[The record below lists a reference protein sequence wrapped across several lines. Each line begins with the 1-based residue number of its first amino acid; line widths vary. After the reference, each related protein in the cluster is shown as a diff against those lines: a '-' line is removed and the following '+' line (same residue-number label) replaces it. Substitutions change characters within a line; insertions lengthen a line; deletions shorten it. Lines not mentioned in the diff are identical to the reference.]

1 MFDDDRTS
9 PNGSAY
15 DALFGQ
21 GVAPDAPATP
31 EAAEPSALGYAAAGA
46 TSSAE
51 SWEGEAADE
60 GAPEVAVGAAGL
72 GARPQGSSAP
82 FDSEDG
88 GYTEDGGYAEGE
100 APASMAAARSRMKLV
115 QPGALMVF
123 LLKNYIDREDDKQLF
138 ESLVRQEREVEEF
151 CRRLFLRLVVDHEAG
166 YAYVRSL
173 SEEELPQ
180 NVGQRPPQLLTKRSL
195 PFYDSMVLILLRQR
209 LLEFELSGQF
219 GRLVLERAEI
229 LTMVK
234 TFVHNVNNDKRLD
247 DNLNKAIDNL
257 CALGLLG
264 KNKSAAASATK
275 KADRNLERIEV
286 KRIISVIVT
295 PEILKQADEILESYV
310 KHIKEGG
317 RSKNKLMDSD
327 DE

>member
-1 MFDDDRTS
+1 MSLFDDERENQDDLSSDGASTLTLGWGAEGDSGAEGDLDAWHDRS
-9 PNGSAY
+9 E
-15 DALFGQ
+15 D
-21 GVAPDAPATP
+21 VAVD
-31 EAAEPSALGYAAAGA
+31 AAEDSG
-46 TSSAE
+46 
-51 SWEGEAADE
+51 DD
-60 GAPEVAVGAAGL
+60 VAVGVAGMAEATVEPVAA
-72 GARPQGSSAP
+72 P
-82 FDSEDG
+82 
-88 GYTEDGGYAEGE
+88 
-100 APASMAAARSRMKLV
+100 SRMKLV
-115 QPGALMVF
+115 PPGALMVF

-151 CRRLFLRLVVDHEAG
+151 CRRLFLRLVVDHESG

-173 SEEELPQ
+173 TEEELPQ
-180 NVGQRPPQLLTKRSL
+180 NAGQRPPQLLTKRAL

-219 GRLVLERAEI
+219 GRLVLERSEI

-257 CALGLLG
+257 CNLGLLG
-264 KNKSAAASATK
+264 KNKSAAASSTK
-275 KADRNLERIEV
+275 KADHNMERIEV

-295 PEILKQADEILESYV
+295 PEILKQADEILASYV

-317 RSKNKLMDSD
+317 RAKNKLSSSD
-327 DE
+327 EE

>member
-1 MFDDDRTS
+1 MSLFDDERENQDDLSSDGASSLTLSWNAEDRAEDLAA
-9 PNGSAY
+9 GSAA
-15 DALFGQ
+15 DLGDD
-21 GVAPDAPATP
+21 VAAD
-31 EAAEPSALGYAAAGA
+31 
-46 TSSAE
+46 SAE
-51 SWEGEAADE
+51 DVGDD
-60 GAPEVAVGAAGL
+60 VAVGVAGL
-72 GARPQGSSAP
+72 AEAP
-82 FDSEDG
+82 E
-88 GYTEDGGYAEGE
+88 E
-100 APASMAAARSRMKLV
+100 APAAPSRMKLV
-115 QPGALMVF
+115 PPGALMVF

-151 CRRLFLRLVVDHEAG
+151 CRRLFLRLVVDHESG

-173 SEEELPQ
+173 TEEELPQ
-180 NVGQRPPQLLTKRSL
+180 NAGQRPPQLLTKRAL
-195 PFYDSMVLILLRQR
+195 PFYDSMILILLRQR

-257 CALGLLG
+257 CSLGLLG
-264 KNKSAAASATK
+264 KNKSAAASLTK
-275 KADRNLERIEV
+275 KADRNMERIEV

-295 PEILKQADEILESYV
+295 PEILKQADEILASYV

-317 RSKNKLMDSD
+317 RAKNKLSSTD

>member
-21 GVAPDAPATP
+21 GVAPDAPAAP
-31 EAAEPSALGYAAAGA
+31 EAAEPIALGYAAAGA

-72 GARPQGSSAP
+72 GSRPQESGAP

-88 GYTEDGGYAEGE
+88 GYAEDE

-257 CALGLLG
+257 CSLGLLG
-264 KNKSAAASATK
+264 KNKSAAASSTK
-275 KADRNLERIEV
+275 KADRNMERIEV

-295 PEILKQADEILESYV
+295 PEILKQADEILASYV

-317 RSKNKLMDSD
+317 RAKNKLSSTD

>member
-1 MFDDDRTS
+1 MSLFDDERENQDDLSSDGASSLTLS
-9 PNGSAY
+9 WSADDSVEDLADGSAA
-15 DALFGQ
+15 DLGDD
-21 GVAPDAPATP
+21 VAAD
-31 EAAEPSALGYAAAGA
+31 
-46 TSSAE
+46 SAE
-51 SWEGEAADE
+51 DVGDDVAADL
-60 GAPEVAVGAAGL
+60 GDDVAVGVAGL
-72 GARPQGSSAP
+72 AEAP
-82 FDSEDG
+82 
-88 GYTEDGGYAEGE
+88 E
-100 APASMAAARSRMKLV
+100 APAALSRMKLV
-115 QPGALMVF
+115 PPGALMVF

-173 SEEELPQ
+173 TEEELPQ
-180 NVGQRPPQLLTKRSL
+180 NAGQRPPQLLTKRAL

-219 GRLVLERAEI
+219 GRLVLERSEI

-257 CALGLLG
+257 CSLGLLG
-264 KNKSAAASATK
+264 KNKSAAASSTK
-275 KADRNLERIEV
+275 KADRNMERIEV

-295 PEILKQADEILESYV
+295 PEILKQADEILASYV

-317 RSKNKLMDSD
+317 RAKNKLSSTD

>member
-1 MFDDDRTS
+1 MSLCDDERENQDDLSSDGASSLTLS
-9 PNGSAY
+9 WNADDSVEDLADGSAA
-15 DALFGQ
+15 DLGDD
-21 GVAPDAPATP
+21 VAAD
-31 EAAEPSALGYAAAGA
+31 AAEDVG
-46 TSSAE
+46 
-51 SWEGEAADE
+51 DD
-60 GAPEVAVGAAGL
+60 VAVGVAGL
-72 GARPQGSSAP
+72 A
-82 FDSEDG
+82 
-88 GYTEDGGYAEGE
+88 E
-100 APASMAAARSRMKLV
+100 APEEPAAAPSRMKLV
-115 QPGALMVF
+115 PPGALMVF

-151 CRRLFLRLVVDHEAG
+151 CRRLFLRLVVDHESG

-173 SEEELPQ
+173 TEEELPQ
-180 NVGQRPPQLLTKRSL
+180 NAGQRPPQLLTKRAL

-219 GRLVLERAEI
+219 GRLVLERSEI

-257 CALGLLG
+257 CSLGLLG
-264 KNKSAAASATK
+264 KNKSAAASSTK
-275 KADRNLERIEV
+275 KADRNMERIEV

-295 PEILKQADEILESYV
+295 PEILKQADEILASYV

-317 RSKNKLMDSD
+317 RAKNKLSST
-327 DE
+327 DEE

>member
-21 GVAPDAPATP
+21 GVAPDAPAAP
-31 EAAEPSALGYAAAGA
+31 EAAEPSALGYAAVGA

-72 GARPQGSSAP
+72 GARPQGSGAL

-88 GYTEDGGYAEGE
+88 GYVEGE

-180 NVGQRPPQLLTKRSL
+180 NVGQRPPLLLTKRSL

>member
-1 MFDDDRTS
+1 MSLFDDERENQDDLSSDGASSLTLS
-9 PNGSAY
+9 WNAEDQSAA
-15 DALFGQ
+15 DLGDD
-21 GVAPDAPATP
+21 VAAD
-31 EAAEPSALGYAAAGA
+31 AAEDVG
-46 TSSAE
+46 
-51 SWEGEAADE
+51 DD
-60 GAPEVAVGAAGL
+60 VAVGVAGL
-72 GARPQGSSAP
+72 A
-82 FDSEDG
+82 
-88 GYTEDGGYAEGE
+88 E
-100 APASMAAARSRMKLV
+100 APEEPAAAPSRMKLV
-115 QPGALMVF
+115 PPGALMVF

-151 CRRLFLRLVVDHEAG
+151 CRRLFLRLVVDHESG

-173 SEEELPQ
+173 TEEELPQ
-180 NVGQRPPQLLTKRSL
+180 NAGQRPPQLLTKRAL

-219 GRLVLERAEI
+219 GRLVLERSEI

-257 CALGLLG
+257 CSLGLLG
-264 KNKSAAASATK
+264 KNKSAAASSTK
-275 KADRNLERIEV
+275 KADRNMERIEV

-295 PEILKQADEILESYV
+295 PEILKQADEILASYV

-317 RSKNKLMDSD
+317 RAKNKLSST
-327 DE
+327 DEE

>member
-1 MFDDDRTS
+1 MSLFDDERENQDDLSSDGASSLTLS
-9 PNGSAY
+9 WSAEDSVEDLADGSAA
-15 DALFGQ
+15 DLGDD
-21 GVAPDAPATP
+21 VAAD
-31 EAAEPSALGYAAAGA
+31 
-46 TSSAE
+46 SAE
-51 SWEGEAADE
+51 DLGDDMAADL
-60 GAPEVAVGAAGL
+60 GDDVAVGVAGM
-72 GARPQGSSAP
+72 A
-82 FDSEDG
+82 
-88 GYTEDGGYAEGE
+88 E
-100 APASMAAARSRMKLV
+100 APEEPAAPSRMKLV
-115 QPGALMVF
+115 PPGALMVF

-151 CRRLFLRLVVDHEAG
+151 CRRLFLRLVVDHESG

-173 SEEELPQ
+173 TEEELPQ
-180 NVGQRPPQLLTKRSL
+180 NAGQRPPQLLTKRAL

-257 CALGLLG
+257 CSLGLLG
-264 KNKSAAASATK
+264 KNKSAAASSTK
-275 KADRNLERIEV
+275 KADRNMERIEV

-295 PEILKQADEILESYV
+295 PEILKQADEILASYV

-317 RSKNKLMDSD
+317 RAKNKLSSTD

>member
-1 MFDDDRTS
+1 MSLFDDERENQDDLSSDGASTLTLGWGAEGDLGAEGDSGAEGDLGAWHDRS
-9 PNGSAY
+9 E
-15 DALFGQ
+15 D
-21 GVAPDAPATP
+21 VAAD
-31 EAAEPSALGYAAAGA
+31 AAEDSG
-46 TSSAE
+46 
-51 SWEGEAADE
+51 DD
-60 GAPEVAVGAAGL
+60 VAVGVAGM
-72 GARPQGSSAP
+72 A
-82 FDSEDG
+82 
-88 GYTEDGGYAEGE
+88 E
-100 APASMAAARSRMKLV
+100 APEEPVAAPSRMKLV
-115 QPGALMVF
+115 PPGALMVF

-151 CRRLFLRLVVDHEAG
+151 CRRLFLRLVVDHESG

-173 SEEELPQ
+173 TEEELPQ
-180 NVGQRPPQLLTKRSL
+180 NAGQRPPLLLTKRAL

-219 GRLVLERAEI
+219 GRLVLERSEI

-257 CALGLLG
+257 CSLGLLG
-264 KNKSAAASATK
+264 KNKSAAASSTK
-275 KADRNLERIEV
+275 KADRNMERIEV

-295 PEILKQADEILESYV
+295 PEILKQADEILASYV

-317 RSKNKLMDSD
+317 RAKNKLSSSD
-327 DE
+327 EE

>member
-1 MFDDDRTS
+1 MSLFDDERENQDDLSSDGASSLTLS
-9 PNGSAY
+9 WSADDSVEDLADGSAA
-15 DALFGQ
+15 D
-21 GVAPDAPATP
+21 
-31 EAAEPSALGYAAAGA
+31 LGDDV
-46 TSSAE
+46 
-51 SWEGEAADE
+51 AADL
-60 GAPEVAVGAAGL
+60 GDDVAVGVAGL
-72 GARPQGSSAP
+72 AEAP
-82 FDSEDG
+82 
-88 GYTEDGGYAEGE
+88 E
-100 APASMAAARSRMKLV
+100 APAAPSRMKLV
-115 QPGALMVF
+115 PPGALMVF

-173 SEEELPQ
+173 TEEELPQ
-180 NVGQRPPQLLTKRSL
+180 NAGQRPPQLLTKRAL

-219 GRLVLERAEI
+219 GRLVLERSEI

-257 CALGLLG
+257 CSLGLLG
-264 KNKSAAASATK
+264 KNKSAAASSTK
-275 KADRNLERIEV
+275 KADRNMERIEV

-295 PEILKQADEILESYV
+295 PEILKQADEILASYV

-317 RSKNKLMDSD
+317 RAKNKLSSTD

>member
-1 MFDDDRTS
+1 MSLFDDERENQDDLSSDGASTLTLGWGAEGDSGDLGAEGDLDDSGAWHDRS
-9 PNGSAY
+9 E
-15 DALFGQ
+15 D
-21 GVAPDAPATP
+21 VAAD
-31 EAAEPSALGYAAAGA
+31 AAEDSG
-46 TSSAE
+46 
-51 SWEGEAADE
+51 DD
-60 GAPEVAVGAAGL
+60 VAVGVAGM
-72 GARPQGSSAP
+72 
-82 FDSEDG
+82 
-88 GYTEDGGYAEGE
+88 AEALE
-100 APASMAAARSRMKLV
+100 EPAAAPSRMKLV
-115 QPGALMVF
+115 PPGALMVF

-151 CRRLFLRLVVDHEAG
+151 CRRLFLRLVVDHESG

-173 SEEELPQ
+173 TEEELPQ
-180 NVGQRPPQLLTKRSL
+180 NAGQRPPQLLTKRAL

-219 GRLVLERAEI
+219 GRLVLERSEI

-257 CALGLLG
+257 CSLGLLG
-264 KNKSAAASATK
+264 KNKSAAASSTK
-275 KADRNLERIEV
+275 KADRNMERIEV

-295 PEILKQADEILESYV
+295 PEILKQADEILASYV

-317 RSKNKLMDSD
+317 RAKNKLSSSD
-327 DE
+327 EE

>member
-1 MFDDDRTS
+1 MSLFDDERENQDDLT
-9 PNGSAY
+9 
-15 DALFGQ
+15 
-21 GVAPDAPATP
+21 
-31 EAAEPSALGYAAAGA
+31 AGA
-46 TSSAE
+46 STETSVETSSDATALP
-51 SWEGEAADE
+51 WQGGD
-60 GAPEVAVGAAGL
+60 EVAVGVAGWGDESEGEDTEDASDATDAAG
-72 GARPQGSSAP
+72 
-82 FDSEDG
+82 
-88 GYTEDGGYAEGE
+88 E
-100 APASMAAARSRMKLV
+100 AVPPSMAAAASRMKLV

-123 LLKNYIDREDDKQLF
+123 LLKHYIDREDDKQLF

-151 CRRLFLRLVVDHEAG
+151 CRRLFLRLVVDHESG

-173 SEEELPQ
+173 TEEELPQ

-209 LLEFELSGQF
+209 LLEFELSGQL

-257 CALGLLG
+257 CALGLLS
-264 KNKSAAASATK
+264 KNKSAAATK

-295 PEILKQADEILESYV
+295 PEILKQADDILESYAQ
-310 KHIKEGG
+310 HIKDGG
-317 RSKNKLMDSD
+317 RAKNKLTSD

>member
-1 MFDDDRTS
+1 MSLFDDERENQDDLSSDGASTLTLGWGAEGDLGAEGDSGAEGDLGAWHDRS
-9 PNGSAY
+9 E
-15 DALFGQ
+15 D
-21 GVAPDAPATP
+21 VAAD
-31 EAAEPSALGYAAAGA
+31 AAEDSG
-46 TSSAE
+46 
-51 SWEGEAADE
+51 DD
-60 GAPEVAVGAAGL
+60 VAVGVAGM
-72 GARPQGSSAP
+72 A
-82 FDSEDG
+82 
-88 GYTEDGGYAEGE
+88 E
-100 APASMAAARSRMKLV
+100 APEEPVAAPSRMKLV
-115 QPGALMVF
+115 PPGALMVF

-151 CRRLFLRLVVDHEAG
+151 CRRLFLRLVVDHESG

-173 SEEELPQ
+173 TEEELPQ
-180 NVGQRPPQLLTKRSL
+180 NAGQRPPQLLTKRAL

-219 GRLVLERAEI
+219 GRLVLERSEI

-257 CALGLLG
+257 CSLGLLG
-264 KNKSAAASATK
+264 KNKSAAASSTK
-275 KADRNLERIEV
+275 KADRNMERIEV

-295 PEILKQADEILESYV
+295 PEILKQADEILASYV

-317 RSKNKLMDSD
+317 RAKNKLSSSD
-327 DE
+327 EE

>member
-1 MFDDDRTS
+1 MSLFDDERENQDDLSSDGASTLTLGWGAEGDSGAEGDLDAWHDRS
-9 PNGSAY
+9 E
-15 DALFGQ
+15 D
-21 GVAPDAPATP
+21 VAVD
-31 EAAEPSALGYAAAGA
+31 AAEDSG
-46 TSSAE
+46 
-51 SWEGEAADE
+51 DD
-60 GAPEVAVGAAGL
+60 VAVGVAGMAEATVEPVAA
-72 GARPQGSSAP
+72 P
-82 FDSEDG
+82 
-88 GYTEDGGYAEGE
+88 
-100 APASMAAARSRMKLV
+100 SRMKLV
-115 QPGALMVF
+115 PPGALMVF

-151 CRRLFLRLVVDHEAG
+151 CRRLFLRLVVDHESG

-173 SEEELPQ
+173 TEEELPQ
-180 NVGQRPPQLLTKRSL
+180 NAGQRPPQLLTKRAL

-219 GRLVLERAEI
+219 GRLVLERSEI

-257 CALGLLG
+257 CNLGLLG
-264 KNKSAAASATK
+264 KNKSAAASSTK
-275 KADRNLERIEV
+275 KADRNMERIEV

-295 PEILKQADEILESYV
+295 PEILKQADEILASYV

-317 RSKNKLMDSD
+317 RAKNKLSSSD
-327 DE
+327 EE